1 MPLYGTF
8 DTMQLADL
16 AQWVHGSKVS
26 GTLTISVET
35 EETYLVFR
43 RGELVA
49 LSSGDSLRLDL
60 GQVLLNRGHIGEDQ
74 LHGAL
79 RAAGN
84 ERSLV
89 DVLVEGGVV
98 DEHLIARV
106 QADHAFETVL
116 DLFFHDTGSF
126 HFSTAES
133 SQGLL
138 GSVEIPPSN
147 VLKQPIS
154 TQTMIIEAMRRLD
167 EWNRIRE
174 VFPSSYVVV
183 HALPG
188 ESDNPVWQELRR
200 EGEPTSVGALCLR
213 LGGSRFGVFRDL
225 HEAYAQGLVGLDPM
239 LAGESAKTHL
249 APLDVLIENARLL
262 ISERQF
268 DEAREV
274 LSTAIAL
281 NPQSEEA
288 RRLLKQMR
296 ADYLEHLYQLV
307 PPHKVPLVAVDK
319 ERLAEFQLSPR
330 ETYLVSRINRRWD
343 VATLVVATP
352 LGELETLRI
361 LRKLIHAGIVV
372 FA

>member
-16 AQWVHGSKVS
+16 AQWIHGSQVS
-26 GTLTISVET
+26 GTLTVSVET

-49 LSSGDSLRLDL
+49 VSSDDSLRLDL
-60 GQVLLNRGHIGEDQ
+60 GQVLLSRKFITENQ
-74 LHGAL
+74 LHDAL
-79 RAAGN
+79 RTAGSQ
-84 ERSLV
+84 RSLV
-89 DVLVEGGVV
+89 DVLVEAGAV
-98 DEHLIARV
+98 DEHMITRV

-116 DLFFHDTGSF
+116 DLFFHDSGSF
-126 HFSTAES
+126 HFSTGGS

-138 GSVEIPPSN
+138 GTMEIPPTN
-147 VLKQPIS
+147 VLKRPIS

-188 ESDNPVWQELRR
+188 DSDNPVWQELRDI
-200 EGEPTSVGALCLR
+200 GEPTSVGALCLR
-213 LGGSRFGVFRDL
+213 LGGSRFNVFKHL

-239 LAGESAKTHL
+239 LIGETAKSVL
-249 APLDVLIENARLL
+249 GPLEMLIDNARLL
-262 ISERQF
+262 MSERQF

-281 NPQSEEA
+281 NPNSEGA
-288 RRLLKQMR
+288 RQLLKQLR
-296 ADYLEHLYQLV
+296 GDYLEHLYQLV
-307 PPHKVPLVAVDK
+307 PPHKVPLLAVSRS
-319 ERLAEFQLSPR
+319 ELGQFQLNPR
-330 ETYLVSRINRRWD
+330 ETYLASRINGRWD

-361 LRKLIHAGIVV
+361 LRKFIHAGIVV

>member
-8 DTMQLADL
+8 DTMQLAYL
-16 AQWVHGSKVS
+16 AQWIHGAKVT

-43 RGELVA
+43 RGELIAVA
-49 LSSGDSLRLDL
+49 SDDPLRLDL
-60 GQVLLNRGHIGEDQ
+60 GQVLLSRELITEDQ
-74 LHGAL
+74 LHDAL
-79 RAAGN
+79 RAAGK
-84 ERSLV
+84 ERSLI
-89 DVLVEGGVV
+89 DALISGRMLSEREAVE
-98 DEHLIARV
+98 I
-106 QADHAFETVL
+106 QADYAFETVL

-138 GSVEIPPSN
+138 GSVEIPRTN
-147 VLKQPIS
+147 VLKRPIS
-154 TQTMIIEAMRRLD
+154 TQKMIIEAMRRLD

-174 VFPSSYVVV
+174 AFPSSYVVV

-188 ESDNPVWQELRR
+188 ESDNPVWKELSAA
-200 EGEPTSVGALCLR
+200 GEPLSVGTLCLR
-213 LGGSRFGVFRDL
+213 MGGSRYDVFRNL
-225 HEAYAQGLVGLDPM
+225 HEAYAQGLIGRDPM
-239 LAGESAKTHL
+239 MAGEAAESHL
-249 APLDVLIENARLL
+249 GPLDVLIDNARLL
-262 ISERQF
+262 ITERQF

-281 NPQSEEA
+281 NPKSEIA
-288 RRLLKQMR
+288 RELLRKMR
-296 ADYLEHLYQLV
+296 ADHLEYLYQLV
-307 PPHKVPLVAVDK
+307 PPHKVPLLASTKD
-319 ERLAEFQLSPR
+319 ELAELQLNPR
-330 ETYLVSRINRRWD
+330 ETYLASRINGRLD

-361 LRKLIHAGIVV
+361 LRKLVHAGIVV

>member
-16 AQWVHGSKVS
+16 AQWIHGSHAS
-26 GTLTISVET
+26 GTLTVSVDT

-49 LSSGDSLRLDL
+49 VSSDDSLRLDL
-60 GQVLLNRGHIGEDQ
+60 GQVLLARRFITEQQ
-74 LHGAL
+74 LHDAL
-79 RAAGN
+79 REAGR

-89 DVLVEGGVV
+89 DVLVESGTV
-98 DEHLIARV
+98 DEHVLTQV

-116 DLFFHDTGSF
+116 DLFFHDSGSF
-126 HFSTAES
+126 HFASDRS

-138 GSVEIPPSN
+138 GSVEIPPTN
-147 VLKQPIS
+147 VLRKPIS
-154 TQTMIIEAMRRLD
+154 TQNMIIEAMRRLD

-188 ESDNPVWQELRR
+188 ESDNPVWRELRAI
-200 EGEPTSVGALCLR
+200 GEPTSVGALCLR
-213 LGGSRFGVFRDL
+213 LGGSRFNVFKDL

-239 LAGESAKTHL
+239 LVGETARSVL
-249 APLDVLIENARLL
+249 GPLEMLIDNARLL
-262 ISERQF
+262 MSERQF

-281 NPQSEEA
+281 NPRSEDA
-288 RRLLKQMR
+288 RMMLKQLR
-296 ADYLEHLYQLV
+296 GDYLEYLYQIV
-307 PPHKVPLVAVDK
+307 PPHKVPV
-319 ERLAEFQLSPR
+319 LATGKDELGEVQLSPR
-330 ETYLVSRINRRWD
+330 ETYLISRINGRWD

-372 FA
+372 FS